1 MTGVG
6 IAEVGM
12 RVDMTG
18 LDMTGVDMTG
28 VDMTLLSKY
37 NQ

>member
-12 RVDMTG
+12 RVDMPG
-18 LDMTGVDMTG
+18 LDMTG
-28 VDMTLLSKY
+28 VDMTLLSK
-37 NQ
+37 